1 MAKVHIDD
9 ADWFFFTKE
18 ERSNVQSLID
28 AGMYGE
34 LHSAVSFGNSLTAH
48 GKELVLQK
56 IIDQMTPLFSDF
68 TSEVRKE
75 LDAFTVKNGQIKDP
89 VVEEEWNKRLKEEAE
104 AHIVAQ
110 EEKKARKAEA
120 LAKRE
125 AKLKELRVKALDQ
138 SEEGPKEKTKK

>member
-56 IIDQMTPLFSDF
+56 IIDQMVPLFSDF

-75 LDAFTVKNGQIKDP
+75 LDVFIAKNGQIKDP
-89 VVEEEWNKRLKEEAE
+89 VVEEEWNKKLQEEAE
-104 AHIVAQ
+104 AHVASQ
-110 EEKKARKAEA
+110 EEKKARKAES

-125 AKLKELRVKALDQ
+125 AKLKELRDKAEDH
-138 SEEGPKEKTKK
+138 PKEKTKK